1 MNYNI
6 CIEVKKMNEIL
17 ENIFNRRSV
26 KKYND
31 KEVSND
37 DLQTI
42 VKAGLYAPS
51 GRNMQSAIMV
61 VVKNK
66 ELLDKLRRLNQTSVG
81 NEYTFDPFYGAK
93 AVIIVLADKK
103 CPTYVYDGSLVMENL
118 MLAAES
124 LGISSCWI
132 HRAKEM
138 FETQQ
143 GKELLK
149 QLGVEG
155 DYEGIGNCIL
165 GYSDIKPHPTERKE
179 NRVFYAL

>member
-1 MNYNI
+1 
-6 CIEVKKMNEIL
+6 
-17 ENIFNRRSV
+17 
-26 KKYND
+26 
-31 KEVSND
+31 
-37 DLQTI
+37 
-42 VKAGLYAPS
+42 
-51 GRNMQSAIMV
+51 
-61 VVKNK
+61 
-66 ELLDKLRRLNQTSVG
+66 
-81 NEYTFDPFYGAK
+81 
-93 AVIIVLADKK
+93 
-103 CPTYVYDGSLVMENL
+103 

-132 HRAKEM
+132 HRSKEM

-143 GKELLK
+143 GKEILK